1 MGAEWSSTSAPE
13 KRPSE
18 DAVSAQPCKKS
29 KGDVAHPHP
38 GDLRDLTLLSS
49 TSRGTVA
56 YAAKYTAGNGDAD
69 VAEETQQAVMII
81 SRLDP
86 ESAGST
92 VVSQAGVSNVQQI
105 FRNSKFSKFDLDI
118 PDTWRAE
125 VICPASDRDIQKH
138 SEQTFRFVRETP
150 EMYAKVTK
158 PFIDAMEPS
167 AIEIV
172 KDYKW
177 NDEAKV
183 TAMHVLGM
191 PKEKGK
197 LKSIRDLRGEHIPLL
212 KSIRA
217 AGLAAVEEKYG
228 IQANTIRCYFHYLPT
243 FYHLHVHFD
252 HIAGGHGG
260 HNVAKAVLLDDVIDA
275 LEVDGNHFSKAS
287 LTFQAG
293 DVRDKKILAALDA

>member
-1 MGAEWSSTSAPE
+1 M
-13 KRPSE
+13 
-18 DAVSAQPCKKS
+18 
-29 KGDVAHPHP
+29 
-38 GDLRDLTLLSS
+38 
-49 TSRGTVA
+49 
-56 YAAKYTAGNGDAD
+56 
-69 VAEETQQAVMII
+69 
-81 SRLDP
+81 
-86 ESAGST
+86 
-92 VVSQAGVSNVQQI
+92 
-105 FRNSKFSKFDLDI
+105 
-118 PDTWRAE
+118 
-125 VICPASDRDIQKH
+125 
-138 SEQTFRFVRETP
+138 
-150 EMYAKVTK
+150 
-158 PFIDAMEPS
+158 
-167 AIEIV
+167 

-217 AGLAAVEEKYG
+217 AGLAALEEKYG

-275 LEVDGNHFSKAS
+275 LEVDGNYFSKAS

>member
-1 MGAEWSSTSAPE
+1 
-13 KRPSE
+13 
-18 DAVSAQPCKKS
+18 
-29 KGDVAHPHP
+29 
-38 GDLRDLTLLSS
+38 
-49 TSRGTVA
+49 
-56 YAAKYTAGNGDAD
+56 
-69 VAEETQQAVMII
+69 
-81 SRLDP
+81 
-86 ESAGST
+86 
-92 VVSQAGVSNVQQI
+92 
-105 FRNSKFSKFDLDI
+105 
-118 PDTWRAE
+118 
-125 VICPASDRDIQKH
+125 
-138 SEQTFRFVRETP
+138 
-150 EMYAKVTK
+150 MYAKVTK

-167 AIEIV
+167 AIEWVYNILDGKKETENVIADHEDYLIV

>member
-1 MGAEWSSTSAPE
+1 MVNLCVRVSSCLSSLCPILLDFSCPPKKNPFHYSFHIPIVLHLTDLTPSHIHAHAPE
-13 KRPSE
+13 HAPSPLFP
-18 DAVSAQPCKKS
+18 SLP
-29 KGDVAHPHP
+29 P
-38 GDLRDLTLLSS
+38 LRDPC
-49 TSRGTVA
+49 R
-56 YAAKYTAGNGDAD
+56 
-69 VAEETQQAVMII
+69 
-81 SRLDP
+81 
-86 ESAGST
+86 
-92 VVSQAGVSNVQQI
+92 
-105 FRNSKFSKFDLDI
+105 
-118 PDTWRAE
+118 
-125 VICPASDRDIQKH
+125 
-138 SEQTFRFVRETP
+138 
-150 EMYAKVTK
+150 
-158 PFIDAMEPS
+158 
-167 AIEIV
+167 IV

-217 AGLAAVEEKYG
+217 AGLTAVEEKYG
-228 IQANTIRCYFHYLPT
+228 IQANMIRCYFHYLPT